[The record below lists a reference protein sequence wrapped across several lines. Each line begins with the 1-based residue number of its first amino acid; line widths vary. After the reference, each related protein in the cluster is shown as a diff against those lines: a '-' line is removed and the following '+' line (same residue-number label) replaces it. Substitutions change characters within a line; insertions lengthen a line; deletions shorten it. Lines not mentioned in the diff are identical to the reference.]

1 MGEKDVADT
10 ISDATL
16 ESEQFLVIHIGDSF
30 SSKSDNGDRY
40 RTKDSELWFF
50 QVSQAVDL
58 NRDDIKL
65 LDTNGN
71 TVGPISADSGIDYQ
85 RLHDDNGDEIL
96 RNDENQF
103 RAYHV
108 SVGVRQPEVRVYPRI
123 PENENGGG
131 WSYLSGSEPDPTEG
145 DNFGFVPGYETDYND
160 PSTDLETIV
169 WREGVQTEHQW
180 GFYNTDP
187 QKDVDPILSIRGAGY
202 ELRPVTE
209 EDAMLNLLADIGK
222 THGRKDSAVK
232 LIDYS
237 QSTLRSFTYD
247 VPEEWKDAQNNLNV
261 SRANLPE
268 EIEHEIQSSAGD
280 QQKGEQNFGIDS
292 NGA

>member
-209 EDAMLNLLADIGK
+209 EDAMLNLLADIQREPGE
-222 THGRKDSAVK
+222 RDNAVK
-232 LIDYS
+232 MVEYS
-237 QSTLRSFTYD
+237 KSSLDSFTFE
-247 VPEEWKDAQNNLNV
+247 VPEDWKNSENTLSV
-261 SRANLPE
+261 SEANLAE
-268 EIEHEIQSSAGD
+268 EIEEFVDQSEGRSSDGD
-280 QQKGEQNFGIDS
+280 Q
-292 NGA
+292 